1 MSKASETRAKIIQQ
15 AAGLFN
21 QQGYAGS
28 SMSDIMRVTG
38 LQKGGI
44 YNHFNSKEELA
55 LEAFAFAVQLSSKK
69 FLQAIRGKRTA
80 VEKLQAILWV
90 YRQFIDDP
98 PVPGGCPLL
107 NTAVESDDAYPILR
121 DRAQQAMTSWR
132 NLIIRIINKGIVQ
145 GEIRLDVEAD
155 IVATILIATLEGSVM
170 LSKLYGDAVY
180 IERAIAHLNQYITS
194 ELTVPNE

>member
-1 MSKASETRAKIIQQ
+1 MQKAAETRAKIIQQ

-55 LEAFAFAVQLSSKK
+55 LAAFDFAVQSSSQQ
-69 FLQAIRGKRTA
+69 FLKAVRGKRHA
-80 VEKLQAILWV
+80 IEKLQAMLQV
-90 YRQFIDDP
+90 YRQFVDDP
-98 PVPGGCPLL
+98 PIPGGCPLL
-107 NTAVESDDAYPILR
+107 NTAVESDDAHPALR

-132 NLIIRIINKGIVQ
+132 RLIIRIIARGIAK
-145 GEIRLDVEAD
+145 GEISAKAD
-155 IVATILIATLEGSVM
+155 SEVVATILIATVEGALM
-170 LSKLYGDAVY
+170 MSKLYGNEVHL
-180 IERAIAHLNQYITS
+180 ERAIEHLHRYLAQ
-194 ELTVPNE
+194 ELSV

>member
-55 LEAFAFAVQLSSKK
+55 LAAFDFAIQLSSKK
-69 FLQAIRGKRTA
+69 FLQAVRGKRTT

-90 YRQFIDDP
+90 YQQFIDDP

-107 NTAVESDDAYPILR
+107 NTAVESDDAYPVLR

-145 GEIRLDVEAD
+145 GEVHSAIEAD
-155 IVATILIATLEGSVM
+155 TVATILIATLEGSVM
-170 LSKLYGDAVY
+170 ISKLYGDAVY
-180 IERAIAHLNQYITS
+180 MERAIAHLNHYIIS
-194 ELTVPNE
+194 ELTVSNG

>member
-1 MSKASETRAKIIQQ
+1 MQKAAETRAKIIQQ

-55 LEAFAFAVQLSSKK
+55 LAAFDFAIQLSSQQ
-69 FLQAIRGKRTA
+69 FLEAIRGKRHA
-80 VEKLQAILWV
+80 IEKLQAMLQV
-90 YRQFIDDP
+90 YRQFVDNP
-98 PVPGGCPLL
+98 PIPGGCPLL
-107 NTAVESDDAYPILR
+107 NTAVESDDAHPALR

-132 NLIIRIINKGIVQ
+132 RLIIRIIAKGIAK
-145 GEIRLDVEAD
+145 GEIHANADPEAA
-155 IVATILIATLEGSVM
+155 ATILIATIEGALM
-170 LSKLYGDAVY
+170 MSKLYGNEVHL
-180 IERAIAHLNQYITS
+180 ERAIEHLHHYLVR
-194 ELTVPNE
+194 ELRA